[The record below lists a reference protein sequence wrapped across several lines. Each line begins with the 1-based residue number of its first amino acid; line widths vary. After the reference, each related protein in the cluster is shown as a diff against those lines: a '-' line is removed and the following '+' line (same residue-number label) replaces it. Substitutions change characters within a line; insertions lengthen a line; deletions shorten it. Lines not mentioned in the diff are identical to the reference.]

1 MSEPKPQNP
10 EAGYFNSF
18 KQTIKAVRYEHL
30 VAGMSGGVAATLL
43 LHPLDLLKIRF
54 AVDDGQAKDRP
65 KYLGLRHA
73 FRTVFAQE
81 GFRGLYKGVTPN
93 LAGAASAWGLYFL
106 FYNNIKT
113 NLQGGDP
120 KVQLSPGS
128 HLLAASTSGVI
139 TLALTNPIWVVKT
152 RLCLQFGRDPF
163 EVKTQNPNTTYKGMI
178 DAFRKIA
185 KSEGILGLY
194 RVCTTNYLSKIIR
207 ETLFTFKLRNTELLS
222 F

>member
-1 MSEPKPQNP
+1 MSDSKSPNP
-10 EAGYFNSF
+10 GAGLLSSF

-30 VAGMSGGVAATLL
+30 VAGVSGGVVSTLL

-106 FYNNIKT
+106 
-113 NLQGGDP
+113 L
-120 KVQLSPGS
+120 
-128 HLLAASTSGVI
+128 
-139 TLALTNPIWVVKT
+139 
-152 RLCLQFGRDPF
+152 
-163 EVKTQNPNTTYKGMI
+163 
-178 DAFRKIA
+178 
-185 KSEGILGLY
+185 
-194 RVCTTNYLSKIIR
+194 
-207 ETLFTFKLRNTELLS
+207 
-222 F
+222 